1 MKRDDSDKAGVT
13 EAFREAFGSNISI
26 SKRSNPHS
34 IATKSAEVGPKG
46 KRDPAYAPH
55 KYRVQFSKEA
65 SADGG
70 EKERPSLMAF
80 FQRRKCEFHWQ
91 NGVSLRA

>member
-1 MKRDDSDKAGVT
+1 MKRDDSDKAGLQRPFV
-13 EAFREAFGSNISI
+13 RLWKQYQYIQ
-26 SKRSNPHS
+26 RSNPHS

-91 NGVSLRA
+91 NGVSL